1 MIASVGKDYLR
12 NVDSRVYFAS
22 GIYIS
27 SNGEVFGRI
36 LMLLSNCEVL
46 MGLGLEVTKSRGSPD
61 NHGEILTPCD
71 ARVAGEVEAGE

>member
-27 SNGEVFGRI
+27 SKGEVFGRI
-36 LMLLSNCEVL
+36 LMCCFL
-46 MGLGLEVTKSRGSPD
+46 
-61 NHGEILTPCD
+61 I
-71 ARVAGEVEAGE
+71 ARS